1 MGRLV
6 DENGYLIDEY
16 DILTGEDLDDASV
29 GELYQSQFKF
39 SWVIE
44 KTMKDG
50 THAFEFPS
58 NLTEQQA
65 RDRADAILG
74 STPGVD
80 TVSIYR
86 KVGSAR
92 RIQSTSWEP

>member
-1 MGRLV
+1 M
-6 DENGYLIDEY
+6 
-16 DILTGEDLDDASV
+16 LTGEDLENYYPYDFNGILGIGKTPA
-29 GELYQSQFKF
+29 F

-65 RDRADAILG
+65 RDHADAILG

-92 RIQSTSWEP
+92 RIHSTSWEP

>member
-1 MGRLV
+1 MGHLV

-44 KTMKDG
+44 K
-50 THAFEFPS
+50 
-58 NLTEQQA
+58 
-65 RDRADAILG
+65 
-74 STPGVD
+74 
-80 TVSIYR
+80 
-86 KVGSAR
+86 
-92 RIQSTSWEP
+92 RICLS